1 MLEMVYKTFL
11 MEFVGI
17 VNSGGINLPTA
28 NSTNPNLS
36 KNSIRYLYNNG
47 DTSKV
52 RRHGFSVPSGTS
64 QVVLRFKMI
73 NDYTTPI
80 SVDFNLGIPNEYNL
94 ISTIG
99 ETNSS
104 NNTASVTVQ

>member
-1 MLEMVYKTFL
+1 MVYKTFL

-17 VNSGGINLPTA
+17 VNSGSITFPTA
-28 NSTNPNLS
+28 NATHPNLS
-36 KNSIRYLYNNG
+36 QNQIQYMYNNG

-52 RRHGFSVPSGTS
+52 RRHGFAVPTGTS

-104 NNTASVTVQ
+104 NNTAAVTVQ

>member
-11 MEFVGI
+11 MEFVGVI
-17 VNSGGINLPTA
+17 NSGGINLPPA
-28 NSTNPNLS
+28 NATHPNTGS
-36 KNSIRYLYNNG
+36 NYPWDLYNNG

-52 RRHGFSVPSGTS
+52 SRHGFSVPSGTN
-64 QVVLRFKMI
+64 QVVLRFKMV

-99 ETNSS
+99 ETNNS
-104 NNTASVTVQ
+104 NNTAAVSVQ

>member
-1 MLEMVYKTFL
+1 MVYKTFL

-17 VNSGGINLPTA
+17 VNSGTINFPTA
-28 NSTNPNLS
+28 NATHPNLS
-36 KNSIRYLYNNG
+36 QNSIYYLYNNG

-52 RRHGFSVPSGTS
+52 RRHGFAVPTGTS

-80 SVDFNLGIPNEYNL
+80 SVDFNLGIPDEYNL
-94 ISTIG
+94 ISTLG

-104 NNTASVTVQ
+104 NNTASVSVQ